1 MYNIF
6 HRLDP
11 EELEE
16 AVVEYLAKNKQRH
29 DLVTLMINNNCHFSI
44 TREGQ
49 LLCQTQSD
57 PPKSK

>member
-16 AVVEYLAKNKQRH
+16 AVLEYLARTKRD
-29 DLVTLMINNNCHFSI
+29 DLVTRMINNKCHFSL

-49 LLCQTQSD
+49 LLCQTQTD